1 MPAVKKSGPD
11 ACGKTGQHKLRL
23 EEVSVGGLNCLFIEL
38 SDICI
43 ILCGTLY
50 LYFNFLFFLYALSR
64 TGKKRTKLGALDSG
78 HVEQS

>member
-1 MPAVKKSGPD
+1 MPAVEKFGPD

-23 EEVSVGGLNCLFIEL
+23 EEVSVGGGLNCLFIEL

-50 LYFNFLFFLYALSR
+50 LYFNFLFVIIFYRLCPGQ
-64 TGKKRTKLGALDSG
+64 GK
-78 HVEQS
+78 EN